1 MNILQI
7 NNYFYIKGG
16 SEKYF
21 FEVSQLLKRHNHEVI
36 FFSVH
41 DNNNNIDAGS
51 NVYFGKEMSFDI
63 NQSFFERIETALRM
77 LYSFENNK
85 IMRNLL
91 IHYKIDIA
99 HAHNIY
105 HRVNPS
111 VLVELTKKEIPVVMT
126 LHDYKI
132 CCPIYTFYRN
142 GNICTECIKNS
153 RLRIIKHKCT
163 KGSLMLSLF
172 HYIESTFHNL
182 IGLYKKNINMFICPS
197 KFSLR
202 KHAEG
207 GIPEDKLVHI
217 PNFINVSE
225 FNPNYES
232 GDYILY
238 VGRLSK
244 EKGIFT
250 LLKAVKGI
258 DVRLKIV
265 GDGPIRKDCEEFVSE
280 NSIKNVEFLGY
291 KTGNELK
298 EIIRNCNF
306 LIIPS
311 EWYENAPMTI
321 IEAFAYGKPM
331 IGANI
336 GGIPEMIIAGETGL
350 LFQAGDYN
358 ELREKIIYLL
368 NNPSLITKMGKMA
381 REKAESEYSE
391 EIHYQRL
398 IEVYKKVL
406 E

>member
-1 MNILQI
+1 MNLIFA
-7 NNYFYIKGG
+7 NNYYYIRGG
-16 SEKYF
+16 SERVF
-21 FEVSQLLKRHNHEVI
+21 FEEMELLKSHGHKVI
-36 FFSVH
+36 PFSRNYDKNFQSEYSKFFP
-41 DNNNNIDAGS
+41 S
-51 NVYFGKEMSFDI
+51 N
-63 NQSFFERIETALRM
+63 FEYENVPLNKKISAAFKLI
-77 LYSFENNK
+77 YSFESKNK
-85 IMRNLL
+85 FNDLL
-91 IHYKIDIA
+91 NYFKPDII

-105 HRVNPS
+105 GR
-111 VLVELTKKEIPVVMT
+111 LTTSIIDSAKSKKIPIVMT
-126 LHDYKI
+126 LHDYKLI
-132 CCPIYTFYRN
+132 CPSYLMLLNGAVCELCKGSKFYNCVLTRCHKNSFVASSIYTVETYFNYFLKKYDY
-142 GNICTECIKNS
+142 IK
-153 RLRIIKHKCT
+153 
-163 KGSLMLSLF
+163 
-172 HYIESTFHNL
+172 Y
-182 IGLYKKNINMFICPS
+182 FICPS
-197 KFSLR
+197 KFALR

-298 EIIRNCNF
+298 EIIRNSNF

-321 IEAFAYGKPM
+321 IEAFAYGKPI

>member
-1 MNILQI
+1 MNLIFA
-7 NNYFYIKGG
+7 NNYYYIRGG
-16 SEKYF
+16 SERVF
-21 FEVSQLLKRHNHEVI
+21 FEEMELLKSHGHKVI
-36 FFSVH
+36 PFSRNYDKNFQSEYSNFFP
-41 DNNNNIDAGS
+41 S
-51 NVYFGKEMSFDI
+51 N
-63 NQSFFERIETALRM
+63 FEYENVPLNKKISAAFKLI
-77 LYSFENNK
+77 YSFESKNK
-85 IMRNLL
+85 FNDLL
-91 IHYKIDIA
+91 NYFKPDLI
-99 HAHNIY
+99 HAHNISG
-105 HRVNPS
+105 R
-111 VLVELTKKEIPVVMT
+111 LTTSIIDSAKSKKIPIVMT
-126 LHDYKI
+126 LHDYKLI
-132 CCPIYTFYRN
+132 CPSYLMLLNGAVCERCKGGKFYNCVLIR
-142 GNICTECIKNS
+142 CHKNS
-153 RLRIIKHKCT
+153 FAASFVYTVETYFNYFLKKYNYIK
-163 KGSLMLSLF
+163 
-172 HYIESTFHNL
+172 Y
-182 IGLYKKNINMFICPS
+182 FICPS

-336 GGIPEMIIAGETGL
+336 GGIPEMISDGETGL
-350 LFQAGDYN
+350 LFQSGDYN